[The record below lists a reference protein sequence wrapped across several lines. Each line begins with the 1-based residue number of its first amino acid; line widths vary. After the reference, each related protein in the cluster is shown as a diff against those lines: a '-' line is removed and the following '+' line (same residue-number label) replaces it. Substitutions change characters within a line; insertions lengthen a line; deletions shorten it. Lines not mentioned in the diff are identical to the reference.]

1 MNSLKLGFFLAKKSL
16 QHSSKWISV
25 STITI
30 ILLLFLAVMVIS
42 GILVGLI
49 QGSEV
54 AFKGKYFGDVIVS
67 TLEKKKNIQRAD
79 EIMATL
85 NGIPEVKGY
94 APRYLTGGSIEANY
108 KTRGSDAIAN
118 KKQVSIRG
126 ISPEDEEIVTTLSDN
141 ILEGEYL
148 KREDASKY
156 ILVGKDILA
165 KYSIVADVD
174 SSALRDVEPGT
185 VVRLQVNGVNA
196 LRSESGTRAAED
208 TITPTNEYIVKGIV
222 KIKAGDLSSSVFM
235 VDSQLRK
242 LSGKN
247 IADVDEIAIR
257 LQPGADSAKV
267 RDIIK
272 GNGFEDSAKIET
284 FEQGTPAFVINLKNL
299 FGFLGN
305 FFGAILMVVATIAL
319 FIVIFINALTKRR
332 QIGILKGIGIK
343 RATILWSYVFQSIF
357 YAAIGAGLGLVI
369 VFFGLKPLFVKYP
382 IDFPF
387 SDGILVAEPFP
398 TFVRVSIFMIA
409 AVFAG
414 LVPAWMVV
422 RRNTL
427 NAILGR

>member
-1 MNSLKLGFFLAKKSL
+1 MNSFKLGFFLAKRSL

-25 STITI
+25 STVTI

-54 AFKGKYFGDVIVS
+54 AFKGKYFGDVIIS
-67 TLEKKKNIQRAD
+67 SLEKKNKVERSA
-79 EIMATL
+79 EIISTL
-85 NGIPEVKGY
+85 NGIPEVNGY
-94 APRYLTGGSIEANY
+94 TARYISGGSIEANY
-108 KTRGSDAIAN
+108 ATRRSDDIAN

-126 ISPEDEEIVTTLSDN
+126 ISPEDEEVVTKLSEN

-148 KREDASKY
+148 KKEDASKY

-165 KYSIVADVD
+165 KYSIVSDVD
-174 SSALRDVEPGT
+174 NTALRDVEPGT
-185 VVRLQVNGVNA
+185 KVRIQINGVKN
-196 LRSESGTRAAED
+196 LNSPSGAAVAD
-208 TITPTNEYIVKGIV
+208 DNITPKNEYIVKGIV

-235 VDSQLRK
+235 VDSELRK
-242 LSGKN
+242 LAGKN
-247 IADVDEIAIR
+247 ISDVDEIAVR
-257 LQPGADSAKV
+257 LKPDSNSVKV
-267 RDIIK
+267 RDILK
-272 GNGFEDSAKIET
+272 ENGFADYAKIQT
-284 FEQGTPAFVINLKNL
+284 FEEGTPAFVINLKNL

-305 FFGAILMVVATIAL
+305 FFGAILMVVAAIAL

-343 RATILWSYVFQSIF
+343 RSTILWSYVFQSIF
-357 YAAIGAGLGLVI
+357 YAAIGSGLGLLI
-369 VFFGLKPLFVKYP
+369 VFFGLKPLFVSYP

-387 SDGILVAEPFP
+387 SDGILVAEPAP
-398 TFVRVSIFMIA
+398 TFVRVAIFMVA
-409 AVFAG
+409 AIFAG
-414 LVPAWMVV
+414 LIPSWMVV